1 MILVVSFIE
10 PARRTR
16 STNGH
21 VEQMVLHEG
30 DIEGLVSGVPVV
42 RRGGVLPGECFW
54 ASPML
59 NIMEPQGE
67 LFFSMPVD
75 EDAERR
81 QDGGM
86 SPDYFRV
93 PIGASWKT
101 SVTGRFPK
109 NGKPWNKAKNDH
121 TRLSCEAR
129 MMMVVM
135 ASSVSWA

>member
-1 MILVVSFIE
+1 MILAVSFIE

-21 VEQMVLHEG
+21 VEQMVLREG

-86 SPDYFRV
+86 SPDYSWV
-93 PIGASWKT
+93 PVGASWKT

-121 TRLSCEAR
+121 TRLSCEVR

-135 ASSVSWA
+135 ALSVSWA

>member
-1 MILVVSFIE
+1 MKAVRLRGPRVVLSV
-10 PARRTR
+10 A
-16 STNGH
+16 
-21 VEQMVLHEG
+21 
-30 DIEGLVSGVPVV
+30 

-75 EDAERR
+75 EDAERQ

-86 SPDYFRV
+86 SPGYFRV
-93 PIGASWKT
+93 PVGASWKT

-121 TRLSCEAR
+121 TRLSCEVR

-135 ASSVSWA
+135 ALSVSWA